1 MITHDKYVKNDDNMC
16 LGGLKE
22 KNVTGDYFPTTVT
35 LRGSV

>member
-1 MITHDKYVKNDDNMC
+1 MVMIIC

-22 KNVTGDYFPTTVT
+22 KNVTGDYFPTKVT